1 MNGLT
6 RQLIFLAVLSAAPIL
21 SWNLVFT
28 PQNDRINQIN
38 EDIRE
43 RQGKIQALD
52 LIVAQ
57 AHDLGQAVNEGIQAI
72 SRVESK
78 LPTQQDVES
87 ILKQT
92 WSIAREHGLTVKSV
106 RSEQPVPAMVYME
119 QPLAVELEGPFEGFY
134 AFLLDLENLPRITRI
149 FNLKL
154 ERIESTSGPSRKTL
168 PPGSVKAEFLL
179 SIYFAASPTEN
190 MLHASMKELH

>member
-6 RQLIFLAVLSAAPIL
+6 RQLVFLAVLSAAPIL

-28 PQNDRINQIN
+28 PQNERINEIN
-38 EDIRE
+38 EDIKD
-43 RQGKIQALD
+43 RQEKIQSLD

-57 AHDLGQAVNEGIQAI
+57 AHDLGHAVNEGMQAI
-72 SRVESK
+72 ARVESK

-87 ILKQT
+87 ILEQT

-119 QPLAVELEGPFEGFY
+119 QPLTVELEGPFEGFY
-134 AFLLDLENLPRITRI
+134 AFLLDLEILPRITRI
-149 FNLKL
+149 FNLEL
-154 ERIESTSGPSRKTL
+154 ERIETTSGPSRKTL

-179 SIYFAASPTEN
+179 SIYFASSPTGP
-190 MLHASMKELH
+190 MLQASTKELH

>member
-57 AHDLGQAVNEGIQAI
+57 VHDLGQAVNEGIQAI

>member
-179 SIYFAASPTEN
+179 SIYFAASPTETCF
-190 MLHASMKELH
+190 HASMKELH